1 MKSQN
6 VNIYYGKNWKMNT
19 IMKIGRINNRKT
31 NSHQERYL
39 QMIYQDNNSYYLKS
53 YLNKAILF
61 LFIREIFSFLPLK
74 MYKISRSLS
83 PILIKELFMPNNEH
97 TYSLRHLRQLK
108 TPSVNTVYHGRGFI
122 FRIKNLGNFT
132 PQL

>member
-1 MKSQN
+1 
-6 VNIYYGKNWKMNT
+6 
-19 IMKIGRINNRKT
+19 MKIGRINNRKT

-108 TPSVNTVYHGRGFI
+108 N
-122 FRIKNLGNFT
+122 
-132 PQL
+132 Q